1 MIPSSSGRSD
11 TKREPVS
18 PPVRPSPSR
27 TVEPRRR
34 AILGELL
41 DRVDVRLDGSRPWD
55 IQVHDE
61 RLHRR
66 VLAEG
71 SLGLGEAY
79 MDGWW
84 DVELLDELFARLS
97 RLTDE
102 ERPLPW
108 STRLLVLKD
117 RLINRQSLIGAREVA
132 ERHYNLGN
140 DLFEAM
146 LDRRMTYSCAYW
158 EGAESLD
165 AAQEAKLELICR
177 KLDLRPGQ
185 RILDI
190 GCGWGSFVGYA
201 AERHGVEAV
210 GVTISTEQAKLAR
223 RRCRDLPVEIRT
235 QDYRELNEPFDH
247 VVSVGMFEHV
257 GARNYRA
264 FFEVARRCLRD
275 DGLLLLHTIGSTGR
289 VGPTDPWTERYIFP
303 NGSLPTVGQLG
314 AAIEGL
320 FMVEDWHT
328 FGADYDRTAMA
339 WFENFDAAW
348 DRLRPAYGDRFYR
361 MWTYYLRS
369 SAGAFRARRSNLWQ
383 IVLARR
389 GVPGGYRPERWR
401 G

>member
-1 MIPSSSGRSD
+1 MNPSSSGRSD
-11 TKREPVS
+11 TQRKPVS
-18 PPVRPSPSR
+18 PPLRPSPSR
-27 TVEPRRR
+27 TAEPRRR

-117 RLINRQSLIGAREVA
+117 RLINRQSLTGAREVA

-158 EGAESLD
+158 EGAESLG

-257 GARNYRA
+257 GARNYRT

-275 DGLLLLHTIGSTGR
+275 DGLLLLHSIGSTGR
-289 VGPTDPWTERYIFP
+289 EGPTDPWTERYIFP